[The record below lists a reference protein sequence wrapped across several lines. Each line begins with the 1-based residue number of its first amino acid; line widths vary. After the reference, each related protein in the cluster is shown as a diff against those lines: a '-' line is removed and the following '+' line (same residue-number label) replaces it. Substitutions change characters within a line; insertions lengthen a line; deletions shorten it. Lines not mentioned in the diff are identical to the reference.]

1 MENGWISSKREAN
14 KKKMTK
20 MVFFFLKIYKKF
32 DPNSN
37 VLNTNIED
45 HNLYKPKTKEN
56 RILYEQIL

>member
-1 MENGWISSKREAN
+1 
-14 KKKMTK
+14 MTK